1 MHEDSFLINVKNKK
15 KFFRIVVVELGVT
28 FSLWQLMEGV

>member
-1 MHEDSFLINVKNKK
+1 MHEDSFLINVKNNE